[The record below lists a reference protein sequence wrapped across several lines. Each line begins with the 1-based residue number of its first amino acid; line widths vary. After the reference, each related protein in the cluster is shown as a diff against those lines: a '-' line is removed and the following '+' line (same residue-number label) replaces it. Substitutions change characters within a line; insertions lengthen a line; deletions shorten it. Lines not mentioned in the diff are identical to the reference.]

1 MTTEIMT
8 QVLTTLDHKLDVE
21 NRKGLLF
28 LDNAPSHLETPQG
41 NFQNIKLASLP
52 KNTTSQLQPCDAGV
66 IRNFKIKYRK
76 QYLKR
81 VISIKKKKKK
91 ASDIIRGVDLLQ
103 CMRWVNQAFQQI
115 AKEMIKHCSEK
126 CGFSEVSLL
135 AEEPDEKFK
144 DLINVQKKGW
154 EDILRK

>member
-76 QYLKR
+76 QYLKH
-81 VISIKKKKKK
+81 VISNINNGKK

-135 AEEPDEKFK
+135 AEEPDGKFK